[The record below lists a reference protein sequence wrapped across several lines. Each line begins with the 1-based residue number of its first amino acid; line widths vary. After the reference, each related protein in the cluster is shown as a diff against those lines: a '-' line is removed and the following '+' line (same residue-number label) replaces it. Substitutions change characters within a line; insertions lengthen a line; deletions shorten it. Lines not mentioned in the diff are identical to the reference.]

1 MVTQRT
7 TLNKKVKEL
16 QQELYVA
23 VLNDNKKITPDL
35 EKKIEI
41 AKSTLLNLD

>member
-1 MVTQRT
+1 MVTQRH
-7 TLNKKVKEL
+7 TLTKKVKEL

-23 VLNDNKKITPDL
+23 VLNDKKEIIPNL
-35 EKKIEI
+35 EYQIEI

>member
-1 MVTQRT
+1 MVTQRH
-7 TLNKKVKEL
+7 TLNKRVKEL

-23 VLNDNKKITPDL
+23 VLNDNKEIIPDL
-35 EKKIEI
+35 EKQIEI

>member
-1 MVTQRT
+1 MITQRH
-7 TLNKKVKEL
+7 TLTKKVKEL

-23 VLNDNKKITPDL
+23 VLHDKKEIIPNL
-35 EKKIEI
+35 KHKIEI

>member
-1 MVTQRT
+1 MITQRH
-7 TLNKKVKEL
+7 TLTKKVKEL

-23 VLNDNKKITPDL
+23 VLHDNKKIIPDL
-35 EKKIEI
+35 NKQIEI

>member
-1 MVTQRT
+1 MVTQRH

-23 VLNDNKKITPDL
+23 VLNDNKEIIPNLKHQ
-35 EKKIEI
+35 IEI

>member
-16 QQELYVA
+16 QQELYVE
-23 VLNDNKKITPDL
+23 VLNDNKKIITDL

>member
-1 MVTQRT
+1 MVTQRH

-16 QQELYVA
+16 QQELYIA
-23 VLNDNKKITPDL
+23 VLNDNKEIIPDL
-35 EKKIEI
+35 EKKIEV

>member
-1 MVTQRT
+1 MVTQRH
-7 TLNKKVKEL
+7 TLTKKVKEL

-23 VLNDNKKITPDL
+23 VLNDKKEIIPDL
-35 EKKIEI
+35 EKQIEI

>member
-1 MVTQRT
+1 MVTQRH

-16 QQELYVA
+16 QQELYIA
-23 VLNDNKKITPDL
+23 VLNDKKEIIHNL
-35 EKKIEI
+35 EYQIEI